1 MSTTD
6 EAYTNRLREIQTRK
20 FKELLQINRLYALSL
35 QRIGL
40 GKTLEIGSGTG
51 RILKYL
57 PNAVGVDHNAH
68 SVAFAR
74 KAGLEAYTVK
84 EFEKIM
90 RQPADSSK
98 IELFD
103 SIIFPHVIEH
113 LSADDAHQLV
123 AKYLPF
129 LKFDGSL
136 VFVCPQEAG
145 YKSDSTHVQF
155 YDVEHL
161 VALGED
167 FGYSLIS
174 HFSFPLWRNLG
185 KWLRFNETVVHMKK
199 SMG

>member
-6 EAYTNRLREIQTRK
+6 EAYTSRLREIQTRK
-20 FKELLQINRLYALSL
+20 FKELLQINRLYAISL
-35 QRIGL
+35 RRVGL
-40 GKTLEIGSGTG
+40 GKTLEIGCGTG

-57 PNAVGVDHNAH
+57 PNAIGVDHNAH

-74 KAGLEAYTVK
+74 KAGLAAYTVE

-90 RQPADSSK
+90 KQSDNPSRS
-98 IELFD
+98 ELFD
-103 SIIFPHVIEH
+103 SIVFPHVIEH
-113 LSADDAHQLV
+113 LSPEDAHQLV
-123 AKYLPF
+123 GKYLPF
-129 LKFDGSL
+129 LKIDGSL

-145 YKSDSTHVQF
+145 YKSDSTHVKF

-161 VALGED
+161 VTLGED

-174 HFSFPLWRNLG
+174 SFSFPLWRNLG

-199 SMG
+199 LMD